1 MDERKLFLFLKRPL
15 ALVFF
20 SMLALMF
27 IYEFIKQVLNPSI
40 TIWESHLITII
51 FTSVIAV
58 IISYFPL
65 RSAYNEREKARV
77 TEAALKESEAEFKNI
92 LRTAMDGF
100 CIVGPAGSLLDVND
114 AFCTMTGY
122 SRDELLTMSL
132 ADIEVKE
139 TKTDIAGHIQEIIRK
154 GVDRFESQYQCRDGS
169 IIDVE
174 VSVVHS
180 ETHSRHFLVFVHDI
194 TNRKRVEKAL
204 SESEEK
210 FRGVAER
217 SSDLIILYDLAG
229 KAIYVSPSVYRILGF
244 TPGEIT
250 GKTPLDFIHPDDIG
264 AVHEGIRK
272 NLEGT
277 ATGNLEV
284 RIRKKDGGFAIL
296 DITGSPVMKDEQ
308 AAGVQIVGRDITERK
323 LAEDDL
329 RKAFVRFRTVMNSID
344 ALVYVVD
351 MQSYEILFI
360 NKFGTNIWGGIEGK
374 VCWQTIQAGQPGPCP
389 FCTNARLVDAA
400 GSPTGTYVWEFRN
413 TVNGHWYD
421 CRDSA
426 IPWTEGRLVRME
438 IATDITDRKR
448 AEENLKF
455 SNILLSTQQEVSI
468 DGILVV
474 DGSGKIISF
483 NKRFIDL
490 WGIPPDVIA
499 SRSDEHAMQSV
510 IDKLADPE
518 EFISRVKYLYA
529 NRDEK
534 SREEIALKDGR
545 VFDRYSA
552 PMVDNE
558 GMYYGRVWF
567 FRDITERKQME
578 TALILSE
585 QTYRSYV
592 DNSPMGIFVAD
603 SSGKYL
609 DVNDA
614 ALHLLG
620 YSHEEMMSM
629 TVLDLALFE
638 ERQQFRDQFIRTQER
653 LKTDPSV
660 SFELRLKKKDGS
672 ACSVI
677 LSTTRLPNNTILGFT
692 LDITERKRTEMERD
706 RLVSVVRHSSEFI
719 ALATIDR
726 KIFFINEAGAEII
739 GINPEYAGSY
749 DFFEFIP
756 VHQKELIQNEVL
768 PALMEQGH
776 WEGDLQYRNVKTGNL
791 VDTHA
796 LTFLIKDPVTGA
808 PQFLANVSL
817 DITERKRAED
827 ALHQANKKLNMLSS
841 ITRHDILN
849 LIMAVRG
856 YLELSEDLVDNPE
869 LKEYM
874 KRENEAVDAIQRQ
887 IEFTR
892 YYQDIGVEEPKW
904 QNMEIIVR
912 NLTTELDLSGITVEN
927 HLSGLEVF
935 ADPLIEKVFY
945 NLVENSLRHGEHV
958 TIIGFSYTKTST
970 GLTIT
975 YRDNGAGISEADRK
989 KLFRKGFGKH
999 TGLGLFLSREIL
1011 SITGITIQ
1019 ENGELGKG
1027 VNFEI
1032 LVPEGGY
1039 RVPRG

>member
-1 MDERKLFLFLKRPL
+1 MMDEKNKILIIDDDEGTRKTLTFILTKKGFDVITAGTGEEGLKQAQGSKIAV
-15 ALVFF
+15 AL
-20 SMLALMF
+20 LDINLPD
-27 IYEFIKQVLNPSI
+27 IEGI
-40 TIWESHLITII
+40 HLITPLKEMHPGL
-51 FTSVIAV
+51 SVIMITGFASMENAMRALNEGAAGYV
-58 IISYFPL
+58 LKPVKIDEILAKIQDALERQHLIRNKELAEEAL
-65 RSAYNEREKARV
+65 RA
-77 TEAALKESEAEFKNI
+77 
-92 LRTAMDGF
+92 
-100 CIVGPAGSLLDVND
+100 
-114 AFCTMTGY
+114 
-122 SRDELLTMSL
+122 
-132 ADIEVKE
+132 
-139 TKTDIAGHIQEIIRK
+139 
-154 GVDRFESQYQCRDGS
+154 
-169 IIDVE
+169 
-174 VSVVHS
+174 
-180 ETHSRHFLVFVHDI
+180 
-194 TNRKRVEKAL
+194 
-204 SESEEK
+204 SEEK
-210 FRGVAER
+210 YRNLVENIKDIIYALDEKGV
-217 SSDLIILYDLAG
+217 IIY
-229 KAIYVSPSVYRILGF
+229 ISPAVEKITGYPPSQILGQPF
-244 TPGEIT
+244 TGFILKDDLPGVLQTFEAIKK
-250 GKTPLDFIHPDDIG
+250 GKVTSFPF
-264 AVHEGIRK
+264 
-272 NLEGT
+272 
-277 ATGNLEV
+277 
-284 RIRKKDGGFAIL
+284 RIVTKSGDPRWLNSSSYPSFAN
-296 DITGSPVMKDEQ
+296 GESS
-308 AAGVQIVGRDITERK
+308 GVQGVLSDITERK
-323 LAEDDL
+323 LAEDEL
-329 RKAFVRFRTVMNSID
+329 RKAFERFRTVMNSID

-351 MQSYEILFI
+351 MQTYEILFI
-360 NKFGTNIWGGIEGK
+360 NKFGTNIWGEIEGK

-400 GSPTGTYVWEFRN
+400 GNPTGTYVWEFRN

-426 IPWTEGRLVRME
+426 IPWTEGQLVRVE

-474 DGSGKIISF
+474 DGSGKITSF
-483 NKRFIDL
+483 NKHFIDL

-552 PMVDNE
+552 PMVDND
-558 GMYYGRVWF
+558 GIYYGRVWF
-567 FRDITERKQME
+567 FRDITKRKQME

-638 ERQQFRDQFIRTQER
+638 ERQQFRDQFISTQER
-653 LKTDPSV
+653 LKTETSV

-672 ACSVI
+672 TCSVI
-677 LSTTRLPNNTILGFT
+677 LSIARLPNNTILGFT
-692 LDITERKRTEMERD
+692 LDITERKRAEMERD
-706 RLVSVVRHSSEFI
+706 RLVSVVRHSSELI
-719 ALATIDR
+719 ALATLDK

-739 GINPEYAGSY
+739 GIRPEYAGSY

-904 QNMEIIVR
+904 QNMETIVR

-958 TIIGFSYTKTST
+958 TTIAFLYTETGN

-975 YRDNGAGISEADRK
+975 YRDNGAGISEADKK